1 MLFAVRAI
9 NARMRAHVRAFFLY
23 LTFSIF
29 RGQITAIKQGDNLL
43 HPDKKYMLPGRTCKL
58 VRHVIFCGVSSSE
71 LKRLEGVIMTE
82 KAIAVVQSN
91 KLVEARYTLTVGEQR
106 LILAMVSRTKTSDE
120 DFAEYRISLV
130 ELSKILDI
138 PLSYV
143 YREIERIINLLMS
156 RVLTIR
162 EESGEWLKIHWICKA
177 RYAKQSV
184 SLSFVPDLKPYL
196 LRLQKQFTIF
206 DLNIIRKFKSI
217 YTIRIYQLLKQ
228 YQGIKEREF
237 DLKDFRKIIGIDDDT
252 YREFYDFRKRI
263 INQALKEME
272 AKDSKCDL
280 TFQLETIKEG
290 KKITRL
296 KFFIQQRK
304 RAEEGDIAKAV

>member
-1 MLFAVRAI
+1 
-9 NARMRAHVRAFFLY
+9 
-23 LTFSIF
+23 
-29 RGQITAIKQGDNLL
+29 
-43 HPDKKYMLPGRTCKL
+43 
-58 VRHVIFCGVSSSE
+58 
-71 LKRLEGVIMTE
+71 MTE
-82 KAIAVVQSN
+82 KAVAVIQSN

-106 LILAMVSRTKTSDE
+106 LILAMVSRIKISDE
-120 DFAEYRISLV
+120 DFAEYRISLA
-130 ELSKILDI
+130 ELSKILDM

-162 EESGEWLKIHWICKA
+162 EENGEWLKIHWICKA
-177 RYAKQSV
+177 RYANQNV

-196 LRLQKQFTIF
+196 LRLQKQFTIC

-228 YQGIKEREF
+228 YQSIKIREF
-237 DLKDFRKIIGIDDDT
+237 SLKEFREIIGLDNNT

-272 AKDSKCDL
+272 EKDSECDL

-290 KKITRL
+290 KKIIRL
-296 KFFIQQRK
+296 KFLIQQRK
-304 RAEEGDIAKAV
+304 NAEERGKKKPAQEKLAPPVMQPAAPVRAARINRFPFEHDEAFGFWLAQKGLTVDLLQWAESGRNSIICKASYNDFLRETEGGKR